1 MEVSTKSGAIQ
12 CAAPSYLA
20 RRPPIINPWDLQQ
33 QECLGFTYSDGRSHW
48 SFDSPEGRIDVPI
61 TSKLT
66 INQGDPLLAA
76 AVAGLGVVLQP
87 IELVSDALRDG
98 TLVRLLP
105 QYPVPNTAMHILYAP
120 DRRMTPKLRSF
131 LEFAREAFGQRGPL

>member
-1 MEVSTKSGAIQ
+1 
-12 CAAPSYLA
+12 
-20 RRPPIINPWDLQQ
+20 
-33 QECLGFTYSDGRSHW
+33 
-48 SFDSPEGRIDVPI
+48 
-61 TSKLT
+61 LT

-87 IELVSDALRDG
+87 IELVADALRDG

-105 QYPVPNTAMHILYAP
+105 QYPVPTTPMNMLYAP

-131 LEFAREAFGQRGPL
+131 LDFAREAFGQRNSLS